1 MAEVTFTDQNFE
13 EEVLKAKGVVV
24 VDFWAAWCGP
34 CKMMEPIL
42 AEITTELDGKAK
54 IGKLNVDEN
63 PDTSMKYSVVSIP
76 TTKIFKDGTQV
87 DELVGAQSKDTL
99 LARITSH
106 I

>member
-1 MAEVTFTDQNFE
+1 MAEVTITDQNFQ
-13 EEVLKAKGVVV
+13 EEVLQSKGVIV

-34 CKMMEPIL
+34 CKMMDPIL
-42 AEITTELDGKAK
+42 AEIATELEGKVR

-76 TTKIFKDGTQV
+76 TTKIFKDGQQV

-99 LARITSH
+99 LSRINLH